1 MSQKKYKSIPS
12 TRDNPTSRFPKNLV
26 FQIVRE
32 VEEGLC
38 RKEAC
43 SRYGMAYSTLD
54 EWMSRFGSEEYRAA
68 RKLHFSVFQKRS
80 IIRAMKEKRMTIAE
94 AHLLYKVGKKTLA
107 TWLRVAKQ
115 EDNDLVGSNQQNMT
129 SKQIDYS
136 GIELQQELAEAR
148 LKIKA
153 LETMI
158 DIAEQQ
164 FKISIRKKSGA
175 KQ

>member
-12 TRDNPTSRFPKNLV
+12 TRDDRTSRFSKALV
-26 FQIVRE
+26 VQIVRE
-32 VEEGLC
+32 VEEGLS

-43 SRYGMAYSTLD
+43 SRYGMAYCTLG
-54 EWMSRFGSEEYRAA
+54 EWMSRFGSAEYRAGK
-68 RKLHFSVFQKRS
+68 RLHFSIHQRRGIV
-80 IIRAMKEKRMTIAE
+80 RAIQQKRMTKAE
-94 AHLLYKVGKKTLA
+94 AHLIHKVGKKTLS
-107 TWLRVAKQ
+107 TWLREAKQ
-115 EDNDLVGSNQQNMT
+115 EDNDLVGFNQQNMT
-129 SKQIDYS
+129 AKQIDYS
-136 GIELQQELAEAR
+136 GIELQHELAEAR